1 MLGSMNYEIYRKKQ
15 YVSNGNISAKASMYI
30 NQIRKIINI
39 YLRMRAKNISCT
51 VLSSDCLGGLF
62 FMIWGKNSIARQ

>member
-1 MLGSMNYEIYRKKQ
+1 MNYEIYRKKH

-39 YLRMRAKNISCT
+39 YLRMRSKNISCT
-51 VLSSDCLGGLF
+51 VLSSDCLGGGLF
-62 FMIWGKNSIARQ
+62 SMIWEKNSIARQ